1 MKRKLQPWDIA
12 DTVINWIVLPLAGI
26 SAIGNFIGGDV
37 LHGIFAVIWGALIFA
52 AQRQYRGWY
61 DRTNAWAKVE
71 KSDRAR
77 FAIDVLI
84 MKSHVAQ
91 TYAQRHSGLL
101 DDPDI
106 RASVCALF
114 RDVANTWIPDDAPDE
129 MHALKAGALKTAESG
144 DPRSHL
150 RIVH

>member
-1 MKRKLQPWDIA
+1 MSRFRPWETA
-12 DTVINWIVLPLAGI
+12 DTIINWIVLPLAAI
-26 SAIGNFIGGDV
+26 SAVGNFVAGEV
-37 LHGIFAVIWGALIFA
+37 LHGIFAMIWGGLIYA
-52 AQRQYRGWY
+52 SQREYRGWRN
-61 DRTNAWAKVE
+61 RTNAWAGVE
-71 KSDRAR
+71 KRDRAK

-84 MKSHVAQ
+84 MKSHVAAS
-91 TYAQRHSGLL
+91 YARRHEELL
-101 DDPDI
+101 DDPET

-144 DPRSHL
+144 DPSSHL